1 MDEAIRKLK
10 STTFLGRRL
19 TRRQIADVQRTA
31 RSFPGLSRN
40 ELAHTVCE
48 HLNLHAPSG
57 GNRVHTARRLLEQ
70 LEELGILVLPDKDES
85 KRRGAQKAPAWTAR
99 SEPGAEI
106 GGAWRGWSPW
116 SCAW

>member
-40 ELAHTVCE
+40 ELAHCQ
-48 HLNLHAPSG
+48 
-57 GNRVHTARRLLEQ
+57 RRR
-70 LEELGILVLPDKDES
+70 ES
-85 KRRGAQKAPAWTAR
+85 RP
-99 SEPGAEI
+99 I
-106 GGAWRGWSPW
+106 GGAKSYQRRGVVSV
-116 SCAW
+116 CGGV